1 MVRPQDSERI
11 SKINTYLNCAE
22 VFAYRSTCIKRKYG
36 AVIVKD
42 DVVISTGY
50 NGAPRGMENCCD
62 IGKCPRIERNL
73 HQGDGY
79 AMCRAIHAEAN
90 ALYNA
95 LYNGSCVNGSTIY
108 VHGLPCCIECAKA
121 IIQSGIKRVV
131 YDSKPKPNWEDSTA
145 KALELFKEAGVEV
158 QYIEQSQERK

>member
-1 MVRPQDSERI
+1 MSELTSRTWDARYLKI
-11 SKINTYLNCAE
+11 AKDVSEWSKDP
-22 VFAYRSTCIKRKYG
+22 STKVG
-36 AVIVKD
+36 AVIVGDKHQI
-42 DVVISTGY
+42 VSQGY
-50 NGAPRGMENCCD
+50 NGFPRGFKDSLDRLEN
-62 IGKCPRIERNL
+62 KPVKY
-73 HQGDGY
+73 QY
-79 AMCRAIHAEAN
+79 TIHAEAN